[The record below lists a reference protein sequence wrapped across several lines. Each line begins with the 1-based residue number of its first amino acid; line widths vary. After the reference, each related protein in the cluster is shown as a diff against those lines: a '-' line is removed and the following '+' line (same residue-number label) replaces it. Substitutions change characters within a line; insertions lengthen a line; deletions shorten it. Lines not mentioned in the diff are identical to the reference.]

1 MGCRAFFQGIFPTQG
16 LNPGLF
22 CLLHWQEGLLPLAP
36 PGKPVHSLCTEE
48 KGYFFLPSKARAV
61 CSPSPCLTNSIWSRL
76 RRNTVKRVNYSDTLL
91 LSPNVKKQVVGT
103 CSLPK
108 LCLFPGAHVADASS
122 PKSSRLFASVTPA
135 DLSSLPTAAPDGPTR
150 SFCFSMMIRVILPTF
165 PSCPVARR
173 GCPKPLLLPGPL
185 AHTALSPCPPRAL
198 SSASLSRAKVASP
211 SVTLTS
217 APCTACRPLLW

>member
-1 MGCRAFFQGIFPTQG
+1 MGCHAFFQGIFPTQG

-22 CLLHWQEGLLPLAP
+22 CLLHWQAGLLPLAP
-36 PGKPVHSLCTEE
+36 PGKPVHRLCTEE
-48 KGYFFLPSKARAV
+48 KGYFFLPSKARAM
-61 CSPSPCLTNSIWSRL
+61 CSPSQCLTNSICSRL

-108 LCLFPGAHVADASS
+108 LCLFPGAHVADASG
-122 PKSSRLFASVTPA
+122 PESSRLCLCDAS
-135 DLSSLPTAAPDGPTR
+135 GPQFLANSCSRR
-150 SFCFSMMIRVILPTF
+150 SHQEFCFSMMICIILPTF

-185 AHTALSPCPPRAL
+185 AHTALSPRSPRAL

-217 APCTACRPLLW
+217 APCTVCRPLLW